1 MRLGLFSAETYHLRR
16 ELLAKRHRHAIF
28 VIPAARETIR
38 NDDVTHI
45 FRQNSSFAYLTG
57 FPEPDAVLVIVTND
71 GTPRSTLF
79 CRPRNEATEIWTGE
93 IVGPERAKRM
103 LGIDAMPLS
112 ELENFLKSIGGSGH
126 EHFYPCIRDPHWE
139 LPGGSALVGMRTER
153 AQRRYG
159 HAPVASLR
167 DSDHAIGELRLIKDG
182 EEIIFMTASAKLTAS
197 AHRALLQFARVGMNE
212 YELEAFLTAH
222 FRSAGGHPSH
232 AYPPI
237 VASGA
242 NACTL
247 HYTSN
252 CSHIQPGDLVLVDA
266 GSEIEG
272 YAADVTRTF
281 PIDGVWTK
289 EQRAI
294 YDVVLAAQ
302 RAAIAVARPGST
314 FSYMHAMAAL
324 TITEGLVRLKLLSG
338 DPEKLVAS
346 GEYRKF
352 FMHRTGHWLGLDVHD
367 AGDYHTIGS
376 EDCRVLEPG
385 MVCTIEPGLYLSGKI
400 VPKRYRGI
408 GVRIED
414 DILITD
420 KDPDVL
426 TKDAPKDPD
435 EISAIMH
442 DARIA

>member
-1 MRLGLFSAETYHLRR
+1 MRHGPFGAETYRPRR
-16 ELLAKRHRHAIF
+16 EILAKRHRHAIF

-38 NDDVTHI
+38 NDDVTHV
-45 FRQNSSFAYLTG
+45 FRQNSAFAYLTG
-57 FPEPDAVLVIVTND
+57 FPEPDAVLVIATGD
-71 GTPRSTLF
+71 GTPRSVLF
-79 CRPRNEATEIWTGE
+79 CRPRNKETEIWTGE
-93 IVGPERAKRM
+93 IVGPERAKCM
-103 LGIDAMPLS
+103 FGIDAMPLA
-112 ELENFLKSIGGSGH
+112 ELENFLKVIGGSGH
-126 EHFYPCIRDPHWE
+126 EHFYPCIRDPRWE
-139 LPGGSALVGMRTER
+139 LPGGSALVGMRAER
-153 AQRRYG
+153 ALRKYG
-159 HAPVASLR
+159 HAPVAALR

-182 EEIIFMTASAKLTAS
+182 GEIIYMRASARLTAL
-197 AHRALLQFARVGMNE
+197 AHRALLEFVRADMREV
-212 YELEAFLTAH
+212 ELEAFLTAR
-222 FRSAGGHPSH
+222 FRSAGCHPSH

-247 HYTSN
+247 HYTDNNGLVRS
-252 CSHIQPGDLVLVDA
+252 GDLVLVDA

-338 DPEKLVAS
+338 DPEKLVAC

-367 AGDYHTIGS
+367 AGDYHTIGT

-385 MVCTIEPGLYLSGKI
+385 MVCTIEPGLYLSGKL

-442 DARIA
+442 EARIA